1 MTAVQPL
8 ITSAFE
14 GGKVT
19 CFAYGQTGSGK
30 THTMMGPSKGN
41 IPGMYLLAAYD
52 IFTLLNDPQYQG
64 FSIRLS
70 FFEIYCG
77 KLFDLLNKRNSVQ
90 ARTDAKNRVQI
101 AGLTESTCDSVEQL
115 MEIINYG
122 LDSRT
127 TGNTAANSESSRSH
141 AILQI
146 NLKNDSGK
154 NFGKMSFIDLAGS
167 ERGADTTNQGKQT
180 RLDGAEINKSLLALK
195 ECIRALDQEKKH
207 LPFRGS
213 KLTQVLKDS
222 FTGNKCKTV
231 MIANVSPASGN
242 CEHTLNTLRYS
253 DRVKELKNEKRDAA
267 NPLMLARQ
275 HSNVTQKSIPTKKT
289 GEPTLIDASKLMK
302 RKQSATTA
310 PPVPMQAQTP
320 ALKRNFFPPQPQ
332 HHKIGS
338 VSSNKHNF
346 NLQNLISNTT
356 ASISQITD
364 SKKEARNPLQRHNT
378 NIPPP
383 SMPQQL
389 IPDCQEEPQM
399 PPQEE
404 EANLEELKDEHE
416 VLVQRILKE
425 EETLLSHHRSHIDE
439 NVELVKKQMGILNEV
454 DKPGSDVERYVD
466 GLEEILNFEMKK
478 IMDLKNNVDKFKGFL
493 KREATLSM
501 QFYAEQEKENE
512 DMDID
517 MDGMDYDLCGGDEN
531 LLDGH

>member
-41 IPGMYLLAAYD
+41 VPGMYLLAAYD
-52 IFTLLNDPQYQG
+52 IFTLLSDPQYQG
-64 FSIRLS
+64 YSIRLS

-77 KLFDLLNKRNSVQ
+77 KLFDLLNGRNMVQ

-101 AGLTESTCDSVEQL
+101 AGLTESMCESVEQL
-115 MEIINYG
+115 MEIISYG
-122 LDSRT
+122 LNSRT
-127 TGNTAANSESSRSH
+127 TGTTGANSESSRSH

-146 NLKNDSGK
+146 SLKNEQGK

-167 ERGADTTNQGKQT
+167 ERGADTSNQGKQT
-180 RLDGAEINKSLLALK
+180 RIDGAEINKSLLALK

-275 HSNVTQKSIPTKKT
+275 SSNVTQKVIPTKKP
-289 GEPTLIDASKLMK
+289 GEPTLIDASQLLK
-302 RKQSATTA
+302 RKQSSTPA
-310 PPVPMQAQTP
+310 PAAPIQAQTP
-320 ALKRNFFPPQPQ
+320 SIKRNFFPQQPQ

-338 VSSNKHNF
+338 VSTNKTNF

-364 SKKEARNPLQRHNT
+364 QKKDRNPLQRHNT

-383 SMPQQL
+383 AMPQQMV
-389 IPDCQEEPQM
+389 PDCQEDALVQ
-399 PPQEE
+399 QEE
-404 EANLEELKDEHE
+404 ETNLEELKDEHE
-416 VLVQRILKE
+416 VLVQKILKE

-454 DKPGSDVERYVD
+454 DKPGSDVEKYVE
-466 GLEEILNFEMKK
+466 GLEEILSFEMKK
-478 IMDLKNNVDKFKGFL
+478 IMDLQNNVQRFKGFL
-493 KREATLSM
+493 KREATIS
-501 QFYAEQEKENE
+501 QKFYAEQEKENE
-512 DMDID
+512 DMDCD
-517 MDGMDYDLCGGDEN
+517 FDNMDYDLCRNDEN